1 MITKYGSG
9 DRFKQARRQIG
20 ITQKELA
27 AVLDVS
33 PAYLS
38 LIATDR
44 QPMSEPIAFKMEK
57 LFRFSAEWILYEK
70 GPRRIDS
77 NPDDL

>member
-1 MITKYGSG
+1 MAC
-9 DRFKQARRQIG
+9 FNRRNNQM
-20 ITQKELA
+20 ELA
-27 AVLDVS
+27 AVLEVS

-38 LIATDR
+38 LIATNR

-57 LFRFSAEWILYEK
+57 LFGLSAEWILFEK

-77 NPDDL
+77 GLDHIQ

>member
-57 LFRFSAEWILYEK
+57 LYGISA
-70 GPRRIDS
+70 R
-77 NPDDL
+77 